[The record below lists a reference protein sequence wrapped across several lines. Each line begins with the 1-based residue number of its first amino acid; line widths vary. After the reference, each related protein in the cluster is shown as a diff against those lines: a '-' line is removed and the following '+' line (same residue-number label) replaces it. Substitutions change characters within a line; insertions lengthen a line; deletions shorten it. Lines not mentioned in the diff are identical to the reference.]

1 MFAYSWKFE
10 RFPLPNEAVSLV
22 EGNRADARVAPE
34 WAGNI
39 LTPLPL
45 CECRFEEGTAQ
56 PLAAQ
61 FRGGGHTAKLGAPHP
76 TVRSN
81 FIQGDARHEDAFQPR
96 APMHAEPLQI
106 SWQERTLKG
115 ATAAKHF
122 ASEGQDLFHR
132 DASNLREA
140 HLGTVPRRKPLSR
153 GLPFVHA

>member
-10 RFPLPNEAVSLV
+10 RFPLPDKAVSLV

-34 WAGNI
+34 WAGSI

-45 CECRFEEGTAQ
+45 CECRFEKGTAQ

-61 FRGGGHTAKLGAPHP
+61 FRCGGHTAKLGAPLP
-76 TVRSN
+76 TVRRD
-81 FIQGDARHEDAFQPR
+81 FIEGDARHEDTTQPR

-106 SWQERTLKG
+106 SWQERTLKR

-122 ASEGQDLFHR
+122 ASKWQDLFHR

-140 HLGTVPRRKPLSR
+140 HLGTVPRRTRFSR
-153 GLPFVHA
+153 RLPFVHA